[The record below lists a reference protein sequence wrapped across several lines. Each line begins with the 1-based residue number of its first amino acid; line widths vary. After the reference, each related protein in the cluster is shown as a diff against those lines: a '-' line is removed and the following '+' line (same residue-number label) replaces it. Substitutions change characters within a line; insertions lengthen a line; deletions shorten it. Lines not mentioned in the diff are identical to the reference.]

1 MKKMLFSLVLGLG
14 LVLLSGCEVGGDDE
28 DRDLEFVNAS
38 HQTVEVIPF
47 TREWTGFV
55 LAPGEK
61 KVIKDVTTLDFRVRP
76 DATVQES
83 AASTDRKVIFVDE
96 LKAEGA

>member
-14 LVLLSGCEVGGDDE
+14 LILSSGCEVGEED

-47 TREWTGFV
+47 TREWIGFT

-61 KVIKDVTTLDFRVRP
+61 KVIRDVTTLDFRVRP

-83 AASTDRKVIFVDE
+83 SASTDRRVIFVDK
-96 LKAEGA
+96 LKN

>member
-14 LVLLSGCEVGGDDE
+14 LILSSGCEVGDDDD
-28 DRDLEFVNAS
+28 DRDLKFVNAS

-47 TREWTGFV
+47 TREWSGFT

-61 KVIKDVTTLDFRVRP
+61 IVIRDVTTLDFRVRP

-83 AASTDRKVIFVDE
+83 SASTDRHVIFVDE
-96 LKAEGA
+96 LKN